1 MDFKEYAKV
10 LGADEII
17 NDLTI
22 HLESA
27 EGKQKEALESM
38 ITVYSSALN
47 GETNIEPLKKILNLT
62 VSGATDSNTK
72 LDNVIRKHAVI
83 SILLLVE
90 LSNQDSNKL
99 REWLKTIE
107 ISTKTTQGNKEYEE
121 KTTIH
126 IQEPELKK
134 QIEFETNEDEISLF
148 NRIQAKKWLDNHAP
162 NNPKWSGYQNS
173 RSLMDQLLKPGVLDT
188 EKKLQT
194 LTNTTEIRSKMK
206 MLNTFIA
213 KRFGEVINGYR
224 EAAGLKPIVRL
235 STQLG
240 ADEVSFYSLLEEN
253 NQVAQ
258 VASTGRDLKV
268 DYFAD
273 SLFYQLAKNDNELL
287 EKKQSFMLTIF
298 ITECRH
304 IIKENMDRYILTY
317 HYELNS
323 K

>member
-1 MDFKEYAKV
+1 
-10 LGADEII
+10 
-17 NDLTI
+17 
-22 HLESA
+22 
-27 EGKQKEALESM
+27 
-38 ITVYSSALN
+38 
-47 GETNIEPLKKILNLT
+47 
-62 VSGATDSNTK
+62 
-72 LDNVIRKHAVI
+72 
-83 SILLLVE
+83 
-90 LSNQDSNKL
+90 
-99 REWLKTIE
+99 
-107 ISTKTTQGNKEYEE
+107 
-121 KTTIH
+121 
-126 IQEPELKK
+126 
-134 QIEFETNEDEISLF
+134 
-148 NRIQAKKWLDNHAP
+148 
-162 NNPKWSGYQNS
+162 
-173 RSLMDQLLKPGVLDT
+173 MDQLLKSGVLDT

-287 EKKQSFMLTIF
+287 ERKQSFMLTIF

-304 IIKENMDRYILTY
+304 VIKENMDRYILTY